1 MDTYT
6 EEEILR
12 GLKDIMNG
20 RTTILISHR
29 VSTLK
34 NADRIIVLKDGM
46 VAESGTHESLIQQE
60 GIYADIYFK
69 QLLEEE
75 LKEL

>member
-1 MDTYT
+1 M
-6 EEEILR
+6 
-12 GLKDIMNG
+12 KG

-34 NADRIIVLKDGM
+34 NSDRIIVLKDGSI
-46 VAESGTHESLIQQE
+46 AETGSHETLIEQQ
-60 GIYADIYFK
+60 GIYADIYNK

>member
-1 MDTYT
+1 M
-6 EEEILR
+6 E
-12 GLKDIMNG
+12 N

-34 NADRIIVLKDGM
+34 NSDKIIVLKDGM
-46 VAESGTHESLIQQE
+46 IAEIGSHESLIQQE
-60 GIYADIYFK
+60 GIYSDIYFK

-75 LKEL
+75 LKDL